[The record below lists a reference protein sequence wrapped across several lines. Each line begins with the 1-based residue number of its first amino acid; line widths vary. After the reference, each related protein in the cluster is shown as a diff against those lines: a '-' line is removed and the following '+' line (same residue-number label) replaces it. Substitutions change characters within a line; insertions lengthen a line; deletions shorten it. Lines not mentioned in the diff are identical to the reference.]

1 MNVSQ
6 ARDFRNS
13 RIGGECPRDKV
24 DLFRLAPPTSALRA
38 RKYSNLPQRIIL
50 APVQTPVLALVLTLR
65 AAASRQGDLQ
75 RMLTFKRL
83 YPILQ
88 DEARRW
94 LEGKKKTAHPKI
106 ADRVASERIG
116 QSYDSDHRRIMMRLA
131 SDERKMRQGIYA
143 IVLSE
148 QEYPFGVHIHAC
160 KSLRCSPEFS
170 QFRDSFLERIEA
182 SIDTLGGNCDPS
194 FTADQV
200 NELARKV
207 HISGNLSSKKRSPTL
222 GLLNDVPGK

>member
-1 MNVSQ
+1 MNSYVNALLNTAPQ
-6 ARDFRNS
+6 APEPLESEVKRLIRVHGPEAVLKTIKTLTKPNKRD
-13 RIGGECPRDKV
+13 
-24 DLFRLAPPTSALRA
+24 ALR
-38 RKYSNLPQRIIL
+38 RS
-50 APVQTPVLALVLTLR
+50 
-65 AAASRQGDLQ
+65 D
-75 RMLTFKRL
+75 FKRL

-148 QEYPFGVHIHAC
+148 QEYPFGVHIRAC

-200 NELARKV
+200 SELARKV